1 MTKYEQERQQE
12 KQKRVDLVQSVLSH
26 LPGWTMD
33 IQDHDGYGSVQATK
47 GQARLIFIVEEY
59 RSPDKMKI
67 SGHFPTY
74 ADRTVFYFRQ
84 DEINESGYVL
94 SIGVSTK
101 KDPSKIARDITNRL
115 LPSYEKALAHAVQ
128 SIADRDAYQARE
140 LSLKTAVA
148 DFFGSPLKY
157 DNGHVPSSF
166 GSRYSQG
173 IEVQPTSATSLE
185 VTIRLEGKTVPEI
198 MEQLKAVREHVKP
211 LDKSSL

>member
-1 MTKYEQERQQE
+1 MTHYEQERQQE

-59 RSPDKMKI
+59 RSPNKMEI
-67 SGHFPTY
+67 SGHFPY
-74 ADRTVFYFRQ
+74 NSDRSYFDVRSLPKDLQ
-84 DEINESGYVL
+84 GSFR
-94 SIGVSTK
+94 IGVSTR
-101 KDPSKIARDITNRL
+101 KDPSKIAKDITRRL
-115 LPSYEKALAHAVQ
+115 LPSYIPALDSA
-128 SIADRDAYQARE
+128 IKRIRERDEYQARE

-148 DFFGSPLKY
+148 DFFDTPLKY

-166 GSRYSQG
+166 GSKYSQG

-185 VTIRLEGKTVPEI
+185 VTIRLEGKTVPDI
-198 MEQLKAVREHVKP
+198 MAQLKTLREHVKP
-211 LDKSSL
+211 LDKSSR